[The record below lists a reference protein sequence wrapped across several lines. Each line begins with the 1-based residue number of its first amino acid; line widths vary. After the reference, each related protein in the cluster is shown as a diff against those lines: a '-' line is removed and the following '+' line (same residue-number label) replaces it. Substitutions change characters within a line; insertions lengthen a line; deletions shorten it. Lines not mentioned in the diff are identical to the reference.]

1 MSVKFEGT
9 FFGRVTVGKKA
20 FHHDVYVDPDG
31 NLAPR
36 EGGHRVSAD
45 EIRTILKS
53 NPEVIVIGTGQF
65 GCVKLLEE
73 AARVAEAHGVKVV
86 KERTP
91 VAIKKFNELVDEGKR
106 IAAIVHVTC

>member
-1 MSVKFEGT
+1 MAVKFEWT
-9 FFGRVTVGKKA
+9 VFGSVTVGNKK

-31 NLAPR
+31 NIAPR
-36 EGGHRVSAD
+36 EGGHKVSAD
-45 EIRTILKS
+45 EISTVLKS
-53 NPEVIVIGTGQF
+53 NPEVVVIGTGQF

-73 AARVAEAHGVKVV
+73 AARVAEANGVRVV

-91 VAIKKFNELVDEGKR
+91 VAIEKFNELVDEGKR